1 MLTRKCFFYDGEVRY
16 FCGSFLTADG
26 MATAS
31 PQFGN
36 RLDFLATKLDSCVIL
51 LMLLLLHK
59 HSTLLCLRQC
69 LNIFAFDYYSLD
81 TTFSPG
87 VGATEVEG
95 EQGGDSLGLQDAPH
109 LHRQDALLQVWQATS
124 QVGNPGCVS

>member
-1 MLTRKCFFYDGEVRY
+1 MLTRKYFFYDGEVRY

-59 HSTLLCLRQC
+59 HSTLLCLWQC
-69 LNIFAFDYYSLD
+69 LNIFAF
-81 TTFSPG
+81 SPPG
-87 VGATEVEG
+87 LGATEVEG

-109 LHRQDALLQVWQATS
+109 LHRQDALLQVRQATS

>member
-1 MLTRKCFFYDGEVRY
+1 MF
-16 FCGSFLTADG
+16 
-26 MATAS
+26 
-31 PQFGN
+31 
-36 RLDFLATKLDSCVIL
+36 
-51 LMLLLLHK
+51 K
-59 HSTLLCLRQC
+59 HFR
-69 LNIFAFDYYSLD
+69 IWFISLD